1 VQVALDKKGCNFNSF
16 CVATSAALMNTVG
29 GIISRSVEQVSKPS
43 WFQVLFLYCCFLS
56 CLYYN
61 IGIPTAEEE
70 HRAMFIQGAATTCYV
85 AMHPQVQ
92 GITGGYFGNCN
103 IAKPSSQGV
112 DAELAKELWKFS
124 LQIVSS

>member
-1 VQVALDKKGCNFNSF
+1 MVPGFIPL
-16 CVATSAALMNTVG
+16 L
-29 GIISRSVEQVSKPS
+29 
-43 WFQVLFLYCCFLS
+43 LFFLP